1 MAERL
6 IITNGDSAA
15 EGLRAAGI
23 AARVLPWRDML
34 HDGPVPAGLEL
45 EALSEVRARYLAE
58 EFAPAGADVGRDFA
72 ARDATIRSHAQH
84 DRIELWFEHD
94 LYDQLQLIQI
104 LDALSGL
111 GRQDGLFLVQADDY
125 LGPMSGESLHAL
137 DGTARPVTPAQI
149 AAARSAWAAFT
160 QATPQGL
167 AALAAADRSLLPF
180 LPAAL
185 RRLVAELP
193 HMRSGLSLTEE
204 RILSALAD
212 GPRNAGLLFDTT
224 QHQEEA
230 RFLGDAPFFHR
241 LDGLAFCPTPL
252 VDGLPFRSRRCAQ
265 GPADCRAFM
274 QSTIALTEAGRAA
287 LAGAVDHARQNG
299 IDRWLGGTHLT
310 PQNLWRRDSRG
321 VVAPLQ

>member
-15 EGLRAAGI
+15 EGLRASGI
-23 AARVLPWRDML
+23 AAQVLPWRDML
-34 HDGPVPAGLEL
+34 HDGPVPAGLAL

-58 EFAPAGADVGRDFA
+58 EFAPAGADVGGDFA
-72 ARDATIRSHAQH
+72 ARDATIRSHAEH

-125 LGPMSGESLHAL
+125 LGPMSADGMHAL
-137 DGTARPVTPAQI
+137 DGTARPVTPAQL

-160 QATPQGL
+160 QATPEVL
-167 AALAAADRSLLPF
+167 TALAAADRLSLPF

-204 RILSALAD
+204 RILSVLAD
-212 GPRNAGLLFDTT
+212 GLRNPGLLFNAT
-224 QHQEEA
+224 QDQEQA
-230 RFLGDAPFFHR
+230 RFLGDASFFHR
-241 LDGLAFCPTPL
+241 LDGLAFCRTPL
-252 VDGLPFRSRRCAQ
+252 VDGLPFRSRLCAQ
-265 GPADCRAFM
+265 GAADYRAFT
-274 QSTIALTEAGRAA
+274 QSTITLTEAGRAA
-287 LAGAVDHARQNG
+287 LAGAFDHARQNG